1 MMSMPWASSF
11 FAISGF
17 FRTLLSSSF
26 MRLMISGGVLDD
38 AKTAH
43 HAGASKPG

>member
-1 MMSMPWASSF
+1 
-11 FAISGF
+11 
-17 FRTLLSSSF
+17 LSSSF
-26 MRLMISGGVLDD
+26 IRLMISGGVLAE